1 MIAYTNS
8 QRIMQGIHTNNA
20 KDHQQ
25 RPPSQ
30 PPHEHPNYKKKEM
43 ERKNRIRT
51 KTAGCTTSKPKLNE
65 ILTDEAKTT
74 MKKTPPPA
82 APPPPHSRRTG
93 TNVYETRSRTQV
105 NTRRAMQKKHN

>member
-1 MIAYTNS
+1 MTAYTNS

-43 ERKNRIRT
+43 ERKIESEQ
-51 KTAGCTTSKPKLNE
+51 KQPDVQLLN
-65 ILTDEAKTT
+65 K
-74 MKKTPPPA
+74 
-82 APPPPHSRRTG
+82 
-93 TNVYETRSRTQV
+93 N
-105 NTRRAMQKKHN
+105 